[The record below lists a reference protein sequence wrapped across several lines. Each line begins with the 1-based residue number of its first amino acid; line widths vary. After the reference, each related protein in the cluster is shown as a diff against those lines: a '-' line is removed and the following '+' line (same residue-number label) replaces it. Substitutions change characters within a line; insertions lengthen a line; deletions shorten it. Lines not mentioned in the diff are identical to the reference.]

1 MNYLLFS
8 HRSAEAAHH
17 RMLASLG
24 RKPLFDLEMRLGEG
38 TAAVLALSLLDSAVA
53 LYSQMATFEEV
64 AVSKE

>member
-1 MNYLLFS
+1 
-8 HRSAEAAHH
+8 
-17 RMLASLG
+17 MLASLG